1 MYLPPHLKRQQQQ
14 QQSSSSDARSFYKK
28 PQILPPLTT
37 TTTTAPKY
45 ATSAVPAA
53 PAAPVKV
60 TLTEYKDKA
69 RAKTAVAAVVSGAGA
84 GGAGGVVQCVTK
96 SKDKE
101 TAAAAA
107 ANGVTEFW
115 TDIYKFTLDKT
126 HLLWNHSISND
137 SMVKLLQE
145 QGTIKFNPIEY
156 YRNTME
162 SQEQIVKTQ
171 SDAVGIKILLH
182 CIKAV
187 GHIDTHALTLAHL
200 TALGDEAGHIIET
213 TCTLSETKKIQMI
226 DAVKGDL
233 REYHTTKKT
242 DLAFKYGFKYK
253 QHVKF
258 LESSLRVLE
267 EEDEEEDSDEESDEE
282 SEDTRLKK
290 NKKSKKIDPYVRQW
304 VSAPKVKAAILEGG
318 SGGNTVDTFF
328 NAKETAG
335 LEKALKKDCKMLAG
349 LPYDTKYF
357 LRWVQYKMAHRVV
370 ELELEQQEQKRLVSL
385 RETYGQK
392 VAQLEYVLRAKL
404 YALLNQS
411 HADKVRAIEVE
422 LKLFEY
428 ANMKEKIVG
437 ELQLGNVARDNQHD
451 AQLLERVARHNYD
464 APVVQELA
472 TLIHSVAIEDN
483 KVPLMLRVLE
493 LFTRNL
499 AVNYAKAT
507 VKPPMSVLNV
517 YVEMYAYIVAYMASA
532 KLGADQKKKYVAATN
547 QAEAFFREHQ
557 LDPYQHQMV
566 HLYEHLAPLSHFDEK
581 KPKLDQ
587 WQKDVF
593 EMMDRRQNVIVIA
606 PTSSG
611 KTALSTYASLVFN
624 RVLFVVPSAELA
636 RQVCG
641 MIRNLVLDNKIKKH
655 ISLVTSKDVY
665 HDHEASFDILVG
677 TPEALEQYFVERN
690 IQTDLFD
697 YIVFDE
703 IHQLNQEVV
712 GAELERWIKWLTH
725 NTRSHFLALSACV
738 GNAEQLH
745 AWWRQ
750 FVPGGD
756 IALVCCNRRFLQQ
769 QKYLWQADK
778 GRLTKIHPLAV
789 ISLDFLQQKG
799 FARDDGTVQ
808 SDMAFT
814 PDELY
819 DLYTKLHAHP
829 LFDATLHPAQ
839 YFTSLRLTLD
849 DCKHWEWAMK
859 RMLQTLAVRDP
870 AFVSRL
876 LAEYDIVEEEEVK
889 ELEQVASAAQLYKL
903 LKELQGKNLLPT
915 ILFRLD
921 PNVCQQKFTEL
932 IHYLKAEE
940 ARVFPYYYDDLQ
952 FCNEAYETSLAKE
965 KELHKIPIPEGLD
978 VSPQVY
984 IEQRKQSL
992 KNSEFALFQKNYTQ
1006 RLEARIYYAKG
1017 KFTEFKDNTVLA
1029 PEVVR
1034 NHLTCF
1040 KRQIRYYEKEIQR
1053 AAQMQELVPVNI
1065 YKPHPDFTFLD
1076 EYITSEHIV
1085 EYRRQLMDYIKEEKK
1100 SQDKQQQHQQSQPQ
1114 SKKKDKDQPGP
1125 TEDQEQKKKAAFRT
1139 ETYVS
1144 YDHVFVMGMERGVI
1158 LYLNRLPTP
1167 FQRVGQSL
1175 IAASHMK
1182 LAPVTFSDQSL
1193 ALGIN
1198 YPIRSV
1204 ILTGGHIDPIIAH
1217 QMIGRA
1223 GRRGVDPKGYTIY
1236 YDVSWRTI
1244 MREQYL
1250 AVRGS
1255 QSLDGAIW
1263 SIPYL
1268 WSHIQ
1273 DKFDLVTRFHLK
1285 DYTSDTNTVETLY
1298 TTFLADMQSIHD
1310 TFQREF
1316 NVELLD
1322 DASAAAHCMLQ
1333 DVYHHKHFGF
1343 QAVFL
1348 PYLLEEMSR
1357 WKMTCHKLDSSDKWT
1372 MVQVLTAF
1380 LNGEWSHASL
1390 SASFRQK
1397 ISRWPA
1403 AIVATYSKNH
1413 RFPAIRL
1420 ENHDEHTHLHE
1431 YWHSLS
1437 QLLSALYSVCKDRRL
1452 NTALNNLFLD
1462 VKARLKKY
1470 TF

>member
-1 MYLPPHLKRQQQQ
+1 MPPAPAPAPTQQQPQPQ
-14 QQSSSSDARSFYKK
+14 QR
-28 PQILPPLTT
+28 PL
-37 TTTTAPKY
+37 
-45 ATSAVPAA
+45 
-53 PAAPVKV
+53 KV
-60 TLTEYKDKA
+60 TLTEYKEAKA
-69 RAKTAVAAVVSGAGA
+69 KAKTLPVVAVASG
-84 GGAGGVVQCVTK
+84 GGGFTK
-96 SKDKE
+96 FITKDKE
-101 TAAAAA
+101 TTTTTTAAT
-107 ANGVTEFW
+107 NGVTEFW
-115 TDIYKFTLDKT
+115 SDIYKFTTQKT
-126 HLLWNHSISND
+126 HLLWNHCISND

-162 SQEQIVKTQ
+162 SHEQVVKTQ
-171 SDAVGIKILLH
+171 SDAVNIKILLH

-187 GHIDTHALTLAHL
+187 SNLDTHALTLPFL
-200 TALGDEAGHIIET
+200 TALGEEAGNIIET
-213 TCTLSETKKIQMI
+213 TCTLSETKKIQMM
-226 DAVKGDL
+226 DAVKAEL
-233 REYHTTKKT
+233 CEYHTTKKT

-258 LESSLRVLE
+258 LETSLSVIE
-267 EEDEEEDSDEESDEE
+267 EEEESDED
-282 SEDTRLKK
+282 EDEDEAAAAAAQSAK
-290 NKKSKKIDPYVRQW
+290 NKKIDPYVRQW
-304 VSAPKVKAAILEGG
+304 VSVKAKAAILE
-318 SGGNTVDTFF
+318 SGGNHIDTCF
-328 NAKETAG
+328 NAKETAAI
-335 LEKALKKDCKMLAG
+335 EKTLKKDCKMLSA
-349 LPYDTKYF
+349 LPYDAKYF
-357 LRWVQYKMAHRVV
+357 VRWFQYKMAHRVV
-370 ELELEQQEQKRLVSL
+370 EQSQSQQPQKRLAAL
-385 RETYGQK
+385 QETLAQK
-392 VAQLEYVLRAKL
+392 VEQLEYLLRAKL
-404 YALLNQS
+404 YPLLNQS
-411 HADKVRAIEVE
+411 HAEKARALEVGF
-422 LKLFEY
+422 KLFEY
-428 ANMKEKIVG
+428 ASAKDKIVG
-437 ELQLGNVARDNQHD
+437 ELQLANFARDNQHD
-451 AQLLERVARHNYD
+451 QHLLERVARHNFD
-464 APVVQELA
+464 EPVVQELA
-472 TLIHSVAIEDN
+472 TLIHSVILEGN
-483 KVPLMLRVLE
+483 KVPLMVRVLE

-499 AVNYAKAT
+499 ANKSKDKAKIPLT
-507 VKPPMSVLNV
+507 VLNA
-517 YVEMYAYIVAYMASA
+517 YIEMYTYILAYLAQNDAEYNKIA
-532 KLGADQKKKYVAATN
+532 ADQKKKYIAAMTL
-547 QAEAFFREHQ
+547 ADAFFLEHQ
-557 LDPYQHQMV
+557 IDTYEHQMV

-593 EMMDRRQNVIVIA
+593 EMMDRRQNIIVIA

-624 RVLFVVPSAELA
+624 HVLFVVPSAELA

-655 ISLVTSKDVY
+655 ISLVTGKDVY
-665 HDHEASFDILVG
+665 HDNEASFDILVG
-677 TPEALEQYFVERN
+677 TPDALEQYFVTRN

-750 FVPGGD
+750 FVPDGKVE
-756 IALVCCNRRFLQQ
+756 LVCCHRRFLQQ
-769 QKYLWQADK
+769 QKYLWQ
-778 GRLTKIHPLAV
+778 GHLTKIHPLAV
-789 ISLDFLQQKG
+789 ISLDFLQKKG
-799 FARDDGTVQ
+799 FAHDDGTVQ

-819 DLYTKLHAHP
+819 DLYAKVRAHP
-829 LFDATLHPAQ
+829 LFDKMLHPAE
-839 YFTSLRLTLD
+839 YFTSIRLTLE
-849 DCKHWEWAMK
+849 DCKQWEWDMK
-859 RMLQTLAVRDP
+859 RMLQALAHHDP
-870 AFVSRL
+870 AFVTQL
-876 LAEYDIVEEEEVK
+876 LAEYHIVEVEV
-889 ELEQVASAAQLYKL
+889 EAEAEAPVQVASSNAEQLYKL

-932 IHYLKAEE
+932 IHYLKEEE
-940 ARVFPYYYDDLQ
+940 ARVYPFYYDDLQ

-965 KELHKIPIPEGLD
+965 KELHKIPIPDNLD
-978 VSPQVY
+978 VSAQVY

-992 KNSEFALFQKNYTQ
+992 KNSEFALFQKNYTS

-1017 KFTEFKDNTVLA
+1017 KFTEFKHNTALA
-1029 PEVVR
+1029 PDIVR

-1053 AAQMQELVPVNI
+1053 AGKMQELVPVNI

-1100 SQDKQQQHQQSQPQ
+1100 SQEKQQQQQQQ
-1114 SKKKDKDQPGP
+1114 QHNKKD
-1125 TEDQEQKKKAAFRT
+1125 TVTTVEDQDKDKEKEKKKAAFRT

-1144 YDHVFVMGMERGVI
+1144 YDHIFVMGMERGVI

-1175 IAASHMK
+1175 IAATHMK

-1236 YDVSWRTI
+1236 YDVSWRS
-1244 MREQYL
+1244 MMQEQYL

-1263 SIPYL
+1263 TIPYL
-1268 WSHIQ
+1268 WEHIR

-1285 DYTSDTNTVETLY
+1285 DYTSQSDTVQTLY
-1298 TTFLADMQSIHD
+1298 TTFLEDMQTIHD

-1316 NVELLD
+1316 NNELLD
-1322 DASAAAHCMLQ
+1322 HAAIATHCMLQ
-1333 DVYHHKHFGF
+1333 DVYRHKHFGF
-1343 QAVFL
+1343 QAVFI

-1357 WKMTCHKLDSSDKWT
+1357 WKPTCHKLDSSDKWV

-1380 LNGEWSHASL
+1380 LNGEWDHASF
-1390 SASFRQK
+1390 SDNFRHK

-1403 AIVATYSKNH
+1403 TIVRTYSKDH
-1413 RFPAIRL
+1413 HYTAIRL

-1452 NTALNNLFLD
+1452 NTALGNLFLD
-1462 VKARLKKY
+1462 VKTRLKKY